1 MRIKSQSELWLDAL
15 RTRWVAKKCKNFKV
29 VDTILEFQY
38 DSYHNA
44 RLQEISLR
52 LGKEPDIYSGE
63 ISLSYLLTAIAAHFG
78 NINAIISYGDS
89 PEWLVYRDEQHPW
102 IKSNL
107 ELFETYKSRTEI
119 LRKGIQTVTELQEAN
134 VDYDLTE
141 LVLHICTYQTSEDP
155 DSICQSTID
164 TLRKTFK
171 PSEWSK
177 QQILDRIERIALDA
191 GIYYDRSIDIQ
202 F

>member
-1 MRIKSQSELWLDAL
+1 MD
-15 RTRWVAKKCKNFKV
+15 
-29 VDTILEFQY
+29 
-38 DSYHNA
+38 
-44 RLQEISLR
+44 RLQEIGLR
-52 LGKEPDIYSGE
+52 LGLEQDVFSGE
-63 ISLSYLLTAIAAHFG
+63 VSLEDALKEIAVYFG
-78 NINAIISYGDS
+78 NISAIINHQGS
-89 PEWLVYRDEQHPW
+89 PEWLAYRDEQHPW

-107 ELFETYKSRTEI
+107 ELFEAYKNRTEI